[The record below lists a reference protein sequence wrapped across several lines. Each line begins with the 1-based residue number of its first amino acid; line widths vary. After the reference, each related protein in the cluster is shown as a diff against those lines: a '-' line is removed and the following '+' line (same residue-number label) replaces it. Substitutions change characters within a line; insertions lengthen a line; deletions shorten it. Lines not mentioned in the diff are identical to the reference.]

1 MNFIVVGVIAPIAY
15 FLLRMFVKRLVQNF
29 ILNAKKNSKVAEV
42 QECQKCG
49 VFKSID
55 DLTEKDNAL
64 SVKIIA
70 QNEQ

>member
-1 MNFIVVGVIAPIAY
+1 MNLIVVGVIAPIAY

-49 VFKSID
+49 VFKSVD
-55 DLTEKDNAL
+55 DLTEKDNAYICKNNC
-64 SVKIIA
+64 SK
-70 QNEQ
+70 

>member
-15 FLLRMFVKRLVQNF
+15 FLLRMLVKRLVQNF

-55 DLTEKDNAL
+55 DLTEKDNTFMCKNNC
-64 SVKIIA
+64 SK
-70 QNEQ
+70 

>member
-49 VFKSID
+49 VFKSVD
-55 DLTEKDNAL
+55 DLTEKDNAFICKTNC
-64 SVKIIA
+64 SK
-70 QNEQ
+70 

>member
-15 FLLRMFVKRLVQNF
+15 FLIRMFVKRLVQNF
-29 ILNAKKNSKVAEV
+29 ILNAKKNSKVSEV

-55 DLTEKDNAL
+55 DLIERDNTFICKNNC
-64 SVKIIA
+64 SK
-70 QNEQ
+70 

>member
-1 MNFIVVGVIAPIAY
+1 MNYIVVGVIAPIAY

-49 VFKSID
+49 VFKSVD
-55 DLTEKDNAL
+55 DLTEKDNAFICKNNC
-64 SVKIIA
+64 SK
-70 QNEQ
+70 

>member
-15 FLLRMFVKRLVQNF
+15 FLLRIFVKRLVQNF

-49 VFKSID
+49 VFKSVD
-55 DLTEKDNAL
+55 DLTEKDNAFICKNNC
-64 SVKIIA
+64 SK
-70 QNEQ
+70 

>member
-15 FLLRMFVKRLVQNF
+15 FLLRMLVKRLIENF

-49 VFKSID
+49 VFKSVD
-55 DLTEKDNAL
+55 DLTEKDNAYICKNNC
-64 SVKIIA
+64 SK
-70 QNEQ
+70 

>member
-15 FLLRMFVKRLVQNF
+15 FLLRMFVKRLVRNF

-49 VFKSID
+49 VFKSVD
-55 DLTEKDNAL
+55 DLTEKDNAYICKNNC
-64 SVKIIA
+64 SK
-70 QNEQ
+70 

>member
-15 FLLRMFVKRLVQNF
+15 FLIKMFVKRLVQNF

-49 VFKSID
+49 VFKSVD
-55 DLTEKDNAL
+55 DLTQKDNAFICKNNC
-64 SVKIIA
+64 SK
-70 QNEQ
+70 

>member
-15 FLLRMFVKRLVQNF
+15 FLIRIFVKRLVQNF

-49 VFKSID
+49 VFKSVD
-55 DLTEKDNAL
+55 DLTEKDNAYICKNNC
-64 SVKIIA
+64 SK
-70 QNEQ
+70 

>member
-15 FLLRMFVKRLVQNF
+15 FLLRIFVKRLVQNF

-49 VFKSID
+49 VFKSVD
-55 DLTEKDNAL
+55 DLTEKDNAYICKNNC
-64 SVKIIA
+64 SK
-70 QNEQ
+70 

>member
-49 VFKSID
+49 VFKPID
-55 DLTEKDNAL
+55 DLTEKNNTFICKNNC
-64 SVKIIA
+64 SK
-70 QNEQ
+70 

>member
-15 FLLRMFVKRLVQNF
+15 FLLRMIVKRLVQNF

-55 DLTEKDNAL
+55 DLTEKDNTL
-64 SVKIIA
+64 ICKNNCSK
-70 QNEQ
+70 

>member
-29 ILNAKKNSKVAEV
+29 IFNAKKNSKVAEV

-49 VFKSID
+49 VFKSVD
-55 DLTEKDNAL
+55 DLTEKDNAYICKNNC
-64 SVKIIA
+64 SK
-70 QNEQ
+70 

>member
-49 VFKSID
+49 VFKSVD
-55 DLTEKDNAL
+55 DLTKKDNAFICKNNC
-64 SVKIIA
+64 SK
-70 QNEQ
+70 

>member
-29 ILNAKKNSKVAEV
+29 ILNAKKNRKVAEV

-49 VFKSID
+49 VFKSVD
-55 DLTEKDNAL
+55 DLTEKDNAYICKNNC
-64 SVKIIA
+64 SK
-70 QNEQ
+70 

>member
-49 VFKSID
+49 VFNSID
-55 DLTEKDNAL
+55 DLTEKDNTVFCKDDC
-64 SVKIIA
+64 S
-70 QNEQ
+70 N

>member
-49 VFKSID
+49 VFKSVD
-55 DLTEKDNAL
+55 DLTEKDNAFIC
-64 SVKIIA
+64 K
-70 QNEQ
+70 NN

>member
-49 VFKSID
+49 EFKSVD
-55 DLTEKDNAL
+55 DLTEKDNAFICKNNC
-64 SVKIIA
+64 SK
-70 QNEQ
+70 

>member
-15 FLLRMFVKRLVQNF
+15 FLLRMFVKRLVQNI

-49 VFKSID
+49 VFKSVD
-55 DLTEKDNAL
+55 DLTEKDNAFICKTNC
-64 SVKIIA
+64 SK
-70 QNEQ
+70 

>member
-15 FLLRMFVKRLVQNF
+15 YLLRMFVKRLVQNF
-29 ILNAKKNSKVAEV
+29 ILSAKKNSKVAEV

-55 DLTEKDNAL
+55 DLTEKDNTFICKNNC
-64 SVKIIA
+64 SR
-70 QNEQ
+70 